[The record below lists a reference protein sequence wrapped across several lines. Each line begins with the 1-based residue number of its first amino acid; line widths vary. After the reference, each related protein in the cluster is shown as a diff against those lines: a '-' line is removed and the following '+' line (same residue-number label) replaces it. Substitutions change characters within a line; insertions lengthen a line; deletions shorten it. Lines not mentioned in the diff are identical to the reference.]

1 MVLFER
7 SDFRIYALTGAV
19 HASFSSLQEQTAQ
32 SLVSTDASLSAKT
45 DILPIIWEH
54 LKTLLFGT
62 IMSLQGVIANAMHS
76 RHFQNGMA

>member
-1 MVLFER
+1 MVLVER
-7 SDFRIYALTGAV
+7 SNVRILALTGSV

-45 DILPIIWEH
+45 DILPILWAH

-62 IMSLQGVIANAMHS
+62 IMSLQGVIANVMHS
-76 RHFQNGMA
+76 RHVRNGMS